1 MTQTRINL
9 MVRVLEHVKAHV
21 KVVTLVGKYKRKF
34 YFYVWTVA
42 TKVFVLSILLENIN

>member
-1 MTQTRINL
+1 

-21 KVVTLVGKYKRKF
+21 EVANVKIVTLVGKYKRKF